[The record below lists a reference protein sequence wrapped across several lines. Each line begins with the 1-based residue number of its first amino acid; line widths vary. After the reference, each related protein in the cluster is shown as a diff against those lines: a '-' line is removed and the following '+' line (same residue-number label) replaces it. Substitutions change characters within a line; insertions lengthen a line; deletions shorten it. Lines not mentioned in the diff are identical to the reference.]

1 MSKRKFKEFDE
12 DKVDTKVGT
21 KSLADK
27 GLRAQQQKLESI
39 LERSKKALSQAL
51 KIARGIE
58 RQKLGRRQ
66 KTAKESNAAAES
78 PRLNAEV
85 AALRVGI
92 P

>member
-1 MSKRKFKEFDE
+1 MSKRKFKEFDDDE
-12 DKVDTKVGT
+12 VGT

-39 LERSKKALSQAL
+39 LERRKKALSQAL

-78 PRLNAEV
+78 TRLNAEV